1 MQGDKIITRTGGF
14 RLVDS
19 PYRRLVL
26 LEVLLAEVNHIYRKI
41 EQENMR
47 EVLYK
52 IEVTGR

>member
-41 EQENMR
+41 EQGDMR